1 MKEDV
6 MRLANK
12 VAVIT
17 GASNGMG
24 AAEARLFASEG
35 AQVILADLLEK
46 EGQEQVV
53 QIRSSGG
60 KAIFE
65 RLDVT
70 LESQWDLLVHKVI
83 ERFGSLDILVNNA
96 GISGSY
102 QPDLMSVEAYDRIM
116 NVNSKGVFLGMKY
129 CLKQMVK
136 HGKGSIVNISSISG
150 MVGQEYTHMG
160 YNASKG
166 AVRIMT
172 KSAAVQYADRGI
184 RVNSVHP
191 GIMPPMTTS
200 VGTAEPKTREIMLKE
215 VPMNRFGLVEEVA
228 NAVLFLASG
237 EASYITGVELPVDGG
252 LTAR

>member
-1 MKEDV
+1 
-6 MRLANK
+6 MRLVNK

-46 EGQEQVV
+46 EGQEQAA

-65 RLDVT
+65 KLDVT
-70 LESQWDLLVHKVI
+70 LESQWDLLVHKVV

-136 HGKGSIVNISSISG
+136 YGKGSIVNISSISG

-172 KSAAVQYADRGI
+172 KSAAVQYAERGI

-228 NAVLFLASG
+228 NAVLFLASE
-237 EASYITGVELPVDGG
+237 EASYITGAELPVDGG

>member
-1 MKEDV
+1 

-12 VAVIT
+12 VAIIT

-35 AQVILADLLEK
+35 AQVILTDLLEK

-53 QIRSSGG
+53 QIQSSGG
-60 KAIFE
+60 NAIFE

-70 LESQWDLLVHKVI
+70 LESQWDLLVHRVV

-116 NVNSKGVFLGMKY
+116 NVNSRGVFLGMKY
-129 CLKQMVK
+129 CLQQMVK
-136 HGKGSIVNISSISG
+136 YGKGSIVNISSISG

-172 KSAAVQYADRGI
+172 KSAAVQYAETGI

-228 NAVLFLASG
+228 NAVLFLASE
-237 EASYITGVELPVDGG
+237 EASYITGAELPVDGG

>member
-1 MKEDV
+1 

-24 AAEARLFASEG
+24 AAEAKLFASEG

-53 QIRSSGG
+53 QIQSSGG
-60 KAIFE
+60 NAIFE

-70 LESQWDLLVHKVI
+70 LESQWDLLVHRVV

-136 HGKGSIVNISSISG
+136 YGKGSIVNISSISG

-172 KSAAVQYADRGI
+172 KSAAVQYAERGI

-228 NAVLFLASG
+228 NAVLFLASE
-237 EASYITGVELPVDGG
+237 EASYITGAELPVDGG

>member
-1 MKEDV
+1 
-6 MRLANK
+6 MRVANK

-53 QIRSSGG
+53 QIQSSGG
-60 KAIFE
+60 NAIFE

-70 LESQWDLLVHKVI
+70 LESQWDLLVHRVV

-136 HGKGSIVNISSISG
+136 YGKGSIVNISSISG

-172 KSAAVQYADRGI
+172 KSAAVQYAETGI

-228 NAVLFLASG
+228 NAVLFLASE
-237 EASYITGVELPVDGG
+237 EASYITGAELPVDGG

>member
-1 MKEDV
+1 
-6 MRLANK
+6 MRLVNK

-46 EGQEQVV
+46 EGQEQAA

-65 RLDVT
+65 KLDVT
-70 LESQWDLLVHKVI
+70 LESQWDLLVHKVV

-102 QPDLMSVEAYDRIM
+102 QPNLMSVEAYDRIM

-228 NAVLFLASG
+228 NAVLFLASE
-237 EASYITGVELPVDGG
+237 EASYITGAELPVDGG

>member
-24 AAEARLFASEG
+24 AAEAKLFASEG

-53 QIRSSGG
+53 QIQSSGG

-70 LESQWDLLVHKVI
+70 LESQWDLLVHKVV

-129 CLKQMVK
+129 CLKQMVNY
-136 HGKGSIVNISSISG
+136 GKGSIVNISSISG

-172 KSAAVQYADRGI
+172 KSAAVQYAERGI

-228 NAVLFLASG
+228 NAVLFLASE
-237 EASYITGVELPVDGG
+237 EASYITGAELPVDGG

>member
-1 MKEDV
+1 

-24 AAEARLFASEG
+24 AAEAKLFASEG

-53 QIRSSGG
+53 QIQSSGG

-70 LESQWDLLVHKVI
+70 LESQWDLLVHKVV

-136 HGKGSIVNISSISG
+136 YGKGSIVNISSISG

-172 KSAAVQYADRGI
+172 KSAAVQYAERGI

-228 NAVLFLASG
+228 NAVLFLASE
-237 EASYITGVELPVDGG
+237 EASYITGAELPVDGG

>member
-1 MKEDV
+1 M
-6 MRLANK
+6 ANK

-136 HGKGSIVNISSISG
+136 YGKGSIVNISSISG
-150 MVGQEYTHMG
+150 M
-160 YNASKG
+160 
-166 AVRIMT
+166 
-172 KSAAVQYADRGI
+172 
-184 RVNSVHP
+184 
-191 GIMPPMTTS
+191 
-200 VGTAEPKTREIMLKE
+200 
-215 VPMNRFGLVEEVA
+215 
-228 NAVLFLASG
+228 
-237 EASYITGVELPVDGG
+237 
-252 LTAR
+252 

>member
-1 MKEDV
+1 

-24 AAEARLFASEG
+24 AAEAKLFASEG
-35 AQVILADLLEK
+35 AQVILADLLEQ

-60 KAIFE
+60 KASFE

-70 LESQWDLLVHKVI
+70 LESQWDLLVHKVV

-129 CLKQMVK
+129 CLKQMVNY
-136 HGKGSIVNISSISG
+136 GKGSIVNISSISG

-172 KSAAVQYADRGI
+172 KSAAVQYAERGI

-228 NAVLFLASG
+228 NAVLFLASE
-237 EASYITGVELPVDGG
+237 EASYITGAELPVDGG